1 MADTTQVLTVLE
13 RQRQALVDA
22 YINRAWTMWQS
33 LDPADW
39 WNDAVTQG
47 VGAWI
52 TQNQMAFVKA
62 MRRLGISYADIMLGL
77 VNVPADGQIPE
88 YVVTRDNTDPW
99 AVSVRPAD
107 AYRDLAVRDPT
118 IRPLAWEGLD
128 DATRNAVDSWLTA
141 AQTRLESN
149 ANTDGQI
156 AMNGAATERFHGSGI
171 KRYRRVIHPE
181 LSKTGSC
188 GLCVV
193 ASNNVYSTAD
203 LIPMHNNCFPAW
215 VPVESPTGTYA
226 VDSRPYRGI
235 LVDIQAGGRNFSVTP
250 NHPILTTRGWVPAQF
265 LKQGDDLIRYGNDI
279 PRMFLDGP
287 HNKYN
292 ETPIG
297 KVFHSFTENPSVISS
312 SMPVTAEDFHGD
324 GVFNTNVEIVSANC
338 LLGIDGKPTRCNLPS
353 ESKLLL
359 GGGSQP
365 LLASKSNLVHRLL
378 RLVASTRSPIR
389 CGSQSAFLFSGQPAH
404 PNGGGFIPRTRTNTN
419 LLEPPIY
426 DIPTDAISSAEF
438 LNGLAG
444 MIQTE
449 KIVKVGTRFW
459 SGQVYNLQTNGGWF
473 TASGFIVHNCKCT
486 VAPITAGND
495 PGMRLNDE
503 DLQAIYR
510 KAGNTTSAAG
520 LKSVRVEVVSHS
532 EIGPI
537 LTQSQWR
544 REYDD
549 GTPAPEWK
557 RPDLNMT
564 RRALAR
570 MYDRARVFQTHY
582 RKVMDTG
589 AEDRFKFEG
598 RYYRFKPS
606 SHLQQAMSYQ
616 TAWLQYLRS
625 TLGLAA

>member
-1 MADTTQVLTVLE
+1 MADATQVLTTLE
-13 RQRQALVDA
+13 QQRQALVDA

-33 LDPADW
+33 LDPSDW

-62 MRRLGISYADIMLGL
+62 MRRLGISYADIMLRL
-77 VNVPADGQIPE
+77 VNVPPDGQIPE
-88 YVVTRDNTDPW
+88 YVLTRSNTDPW

-107 AYRDLAVRDPT
+107 AYRHMAVRDPS
-118 IRPLAWEGLD
+118 IRPEAWDRLD
-128 DATRNAVDSWLTA
+128 SSVRTAVDTWLKA
-141 AQTRLESN
+141 AVDQLTDN
-149 ANTDGQI
+149 AQTDGQI

-171 KRYRRVIHPE
+171 RQYRRVIHPE

-203 LIPMHNNCFPAW
+203 LIPMHNNC
-215 VPVESPTGTYA
+215 
-226 VDSRPYRGI
+226 
-235 LVDIQAGGRNFSVTP
+235 
-250 NHPILTTRGWVPAQF
+250 
-265 LKQGDDLIRYGNDI
+265 
-279 PRMFLDGP
+279 
-287 HNKYN
+287 
-292 ETPIG
+292 
-297 KVFHSFTENPSVISS
+297 
-312 SMPVTAEDFHGD
+312 
-324 GVFNTNVEIVSANC
+324 
-338 LLGIDGKPTRCNLPS
+338 
-353 ESKLLL
+353 
-359 GGGSQP
+359 
-365 LLASKSNLVHRLL
+365 
-378 RLVASTRSPIR
+378 
-389 CGSQSAFLFSGQPAH
+389 
-404 PNGGGFIPRTRTNTN
+404 
-419 LLEPPIY
+419 
-426 DIPTDAISSAEF
+426 
-438 LNGLAG
+438 
-444 MIQTE
+444 
-449 KIVKVGTRFW
+449 
-459 SGQVYNLQTNGGWF
+459 
-473 TASGFIVHNCKCT
+473 KCT

-495 PGMRLNDE
+495 PGMQLNDK

-520 LKSVRVEVVSHS
+520 LKSVRVIVTSHS

-564 RRALAR
+564 RNALAR
-570 MYDRARVFQTHY
+570 MYARAQEFQTHY
-582 RKVMDTG
+582 RNVMDTG
-589 AEDRFKFEG
+589 VEDEFRFEG
-598 RYYRFKPS
+598 RKYTFKPS

>member
-13 RQRQALVDA
+13 QQRQALVDA
-22 YINRAWTMWQS
+22 YINRAWAMWQS

-52 TQNQMAFVKA
+52 TQNQLAFVKA
-62 MRRLGISYADIMLGL
+62 MRRLGITYADIMLGL

-118 IRPLAWEGLD
+118 IRPLAWDGLD
-128 DATRNAVDSWLTA
+128 DATRRAVDSWLTA

-156 AMNGAATERFHGSGI
+156 ALNSAATERFHGSGI
-171 KRYRRVIHPE
+171 RKYRRVIHPE

-203 LIPMHNNCFPAW
+203 LIPMH
-215 VPVESPTGTYA
+215 
-226 VDSRPYRGI
+226 DR
-235 LVDIQAGGRNFSVTP
+235 
-250 NHPILTTRGWVPAQF
+250 
-265 LKQGDDLIRYGNDI
+265 
-279 PRMFLDGP
+279 
-287 HNKYN
+287 
-292 ETPIG
+292 
-297 KVFHSFTENPSVISS
+297 
-312 SMPVTAEDFHGD
+312 
-324 GVFNTNVEIVSANC
+324 
-338 LLGIDGKPTRCNLPS
+338 
-353 ESKLLL
+353 
-359 GGGSQP
+359 
-365 LLASKSNLVHRLL
+365 
-378 RLVASTRSPIR
+378 
-389 CGSQSAFLFSGQPAH
+389 
-404 PNGGGFIPRTRTNTN
+404 
-419 LLEPPIY
+419 
-426 DIPTDAISSAEF
+426 
-438 LNGLAG
+438 
-444 MIQTE
+444 
-449 KIVKVGTRFW
+449 
-459 SGQVYNLQTNGGWF
+459 
-473 TASGFIVHNCKCT
+473 CKCT
-486 VAPITAGND
+486 VAPITEGND

-503 DLQAIYR
+503 DLKAIYR
-510 KAGNTTSAAG
+510 KAGNTTNASG

-570 MYDRARVFQTHY
+570 MYDRAREFQTHY
-582 RKVMDTG
+582 RNVMDTG
-589 AEDRFKFEG
+589 AEDTFRFEG
-598 RYYRFKPS
+598 RRYTFKPS